1 VTRHDTPARP
11 AAARLAG
18 RSEELL
24 ALRGAYR
31 AACEGDVRLLV
42 LDGPSAAGKSALV
55 DAWIA
60 EHRAGPVL
68 RLPLEGA
75 SPLPERVIEAALAQL
90 SPVRRDHHAAAAL
103 LEKPS
108 RPDVVD
114 FMVAAE
120 RRLRLREEMGR
131 LLHEIG
137 APNPAVLVLEGM
149 EDADRSSLELLEHLV
164 GGDAP
169 WAARPRVLVVALVEG
184 APTGALAAI
193 ARADAARTLTL
204 RPYDREGV
212 RAFLSSSDVVDAV
225 LSATG
230 GLPELIER
238 LIRGEGLGRDPV
250 GSEAQAA
257 LEALAV
263 LDGRASDAVL
273 ADVLRRDAGLDES
286 ADPDSAAPDG
296 AAPDSAALAR
306 AGAVRANGAWLLPP
320 ALRERLRATMD
331 DKRRRALHRHA
342 SESLAER
349 DPAAAARHA
358 LGAGHLERATELALA
373 GAGALLGG
381 HASVDAA
388 DLLLEVVE
396 AHEAPPPALRARL
409 VELLWIAGAH
419 AAAITHARVLA
430 DADPDDAAAALRLG
444 RLLTHAGRYDEASS
458 HLERARAVAGG
469 AEATVALADA
479 LCARGDYE
487 PAEALAREA
496 LDATDTA
503 LRLEAES
510 TLAKIELATGRL
522 DASEGRL
529 ERLLAQAD
537 AHDLARPACAALNNL
552 AILAMA
558 RGELSLASRQ
568 LERMNERAEE
578 EGAVYLRGI
587 AHKNFAVVRQLE
599 GEWEEALRHAQRA
612 LGLLGGLGHASLV
625 ARLSFN
631 TADLHRSL
639 GDPYRALRLCAHA
652 REQAQSALEPAVDGE
667 GLQVEAAAHVELGN
681 LEAARQAYAAALRIA
696 ETLGHDASRNEALLG
711 LAALD
716 LDAGDD
722 ESASQRLEALGVSS
736 SARATARVAL
746 LSARLGEG
754 EERIPLARLA
764 VESARE
770 THDPLMEQRARLEL
784 ALALADNG
792 LSGRARE
799 ELSVLRRREVELA
812 RRVPEPLRALF
823 AERGLAR
830 RLALA
835 ERRVAERPE
844 PSETESASRAMVGT
858 SKPMRELR
866 AWIERVGP
874 TDSTV
879 LVTGESGTGKELVAE
894 ALHMASPRRDAP
906 FVRVN
911 CAALVDELLSSE
923 LFGHERGAFTGA
935 DRQKKG
941 RFELANGGTILL
953 DEIGDIS
960 PRMQA
965 ALLRVLQERT
975 FERVGGTKT
984 LTVDVRVIAATHR
997 DLKELVREGLFRE
1010 DLYYRL
1016 SGITVRVPS
1025 LRERREDLPALSR
1038 HLLGKISSD
1047 LGGEVKT
1054 LAPDA
1059 LELLARRDWPGNVR
1073 ELENALRSVAVL
1085 SPSGLLTADDFV
1097 EHAPARPSTSPPP
1110 PSDASLGALAY
1121 ERVKD
1126 GDGSI
1131 YDLRKRIERELI
1143 ERALEESGGNI
1154 SRAAELLGMKRPR
1167 LSKLVNEWGLK

>member
-1 VTRHDTPARP
+1 MTRHTTPARP
-11 AAARLAG
+11 AARLAG

-31 AACEGDVRLLV
+31 SACEGDLRLLV
-42 LDGPSAAGKSALV
+42 VDGPSAAGKSALV
-55 DAWIA
+55 DAWLA

-68 RLPLEGA
+68 RFDVRGLATGERDSLPK
-75 SPLPERVIEAALAQL
+75 RVVEAALAQL

-103 LEKPS
+103 LAHAARSE
-108 RPDVVD
+108 VVD
-114 FMVAAE
+114 FMVVAE

-137 APNPAVLVLEGM
+137 VPNPVVVVLEGM

-164 GGDAP
+164 EDAAP
-169 WAARPRVLVVALVEG
+169 WAARPKVLVVATVEG
-184 APTGALAAI
+184 AARGALARI

-204 RPYDREGV
+204 RPFDRDGV
-212 RAFLSSSDVVDAV
+212 RAFLASPDVVDAV
-225 LSATG
+225 LSLTG
-230 GLPELIER
+230 GLPELIEK
-238 LIRGEGLGRDPV
+238 LVRGEGMARDAASP
-250 GSEAQAA
+250 EAQEA

-263 LDGRASDAVL
+263 LGGRATDAAL
-273 ADVLRRDAGLDES
+273 AEMLSLAGHPRLDAAS
-286 ADPDSAAPDG
+286 
-296 AAPDSAALAR
+296 LAR

-320 ALRERLRATMD
+320 AARERLRATMD
-331 DKRRRALHRHA
+331 DKRARALHRHA
-342 SESLAER
+342 ADAIADH

-358 LGAGHLERATELALA
+358 LSAGHLERATELAWA
-373 GAGALLGG
+373 GADALSAG

-388 DLLLEVVE
+388 DLLLEVVD
-396 AHEAPPPALRARL
+396 AHESPPPALRARL

-430 DADPDDAAAALRLG
+430 DAAPEDAAAALRLG
-444 RLLTHAGRYDEASS
+444 RLLTHAGRYDDAAAQ
-458 HLERARAVAGG
+458 LERARAHALEGE
-469 AEATVALADA
+469 ARTEATIALADA
-479 LCARGDYE
+479 LCSRGDY
-487 PAEALAREA
+487 AEAERMARGVLEGEP
-496 LDATDTA
+496 LDS

-510 TLAKIELATGRL
+510 CLAKIELATGRL
-522 DASEGRL
+522 EASEERL
-529 ERLLAQAD
+529 ERLLAEAD
-537 AHDLARPACAALNNL
+537 AFDLPRPACAALNNL

-558 RGELSLASRQ
+558 RGELSRAARQ
-568 LERMNERAEE
+568 LERMTERAQE

-599 GEWEEALRHAQRA
+599 GEWEESLRHAQRA
-612 LGLLGGLGHASLV
+612 LSLLGGLGHASLV

-639 GDPYRALRLCAHA
+639 GDPYRALRLAAHA
-652 REQAQSALEPAVDGE
+652 REQAEGALEPAVDAE
-667 GLQVEAAAHVELGN
+667 GLRVEAAAHVELGN
-681 LEAARQAYAAALRIA
+681 LEEARRAYAGALRIA
-696 ETLGHDASRNEALLG
+696 ERLGNAATKNEALLG
-711 LAALD
+711 LATLD
-716 LDAGDD
+716 LDEGD
-722 ESASQRLEALGVSS
+722 SAAARARLEAMEPAA
-736 SARATARVAL
+736 SARTLARVAL
-746 LSARLGEG
+746 LQARLGDGDEQ
-754 EERIPLARLA
+754 IPLARLA
-764 VESARE
+764 VDSARE
-770 THDPLMEQRARLEL
+770 THDPLMEQTARLEL
-784 ALALADNG
+784 ALALHRSG

-799 ELSVLRRREVELA
+799 ELSVLRRKEGELLQ
-812 RRVPEPLRALF
+812 RVPEPLRALF
-823 AERGLAR
+823 AERSLAR
-830 RLALA
+830 HLAQA

-844 PSETESASRAMVGT
+844 KAAPTSDGGLMVGS

-866 AWIERVGP
+866 GWIARVGP

-879 LVTGESGTGKELVAE
+879 LITGESGTGKELVAE
-894 ALHMASPRRDAP
+894 ALHASSPREGAP

-941 RFELANGGTILL
+941 RFELADGGTILL

-984 LTVDVRVIAATHR
+984 LSVNVRVIAATHR
-997 DLKELVREGLFRE
+997 DLKELVREGRFRE
-1010 DLYYRL
+1010 DLFYRL
-1016 SGITVRVPS
+1016 SGITVRVPA
-1025 LRERREDLPALSR
+1025 LRERLEDLPELSR
-1038 HLLGKISSD
+1038 HLLQKISSD
-1047 LGGEVKT
+1047 IGGELKT

-1059 LELLARRDWPGNVR
+1059 IEALARRDWPGNVR

-1085 SPSGLLTADDFV
+1085 SPSGLLTAADFA
-1097 EHAPARPSTSPPP
+1097 EHAPTRPATSPPP
-1110 PSDASLGALAY
+1110 PSDASLGDLAY

-1143 ERALEESGGNI
+1143 ERALDESGGNI

-1167 LSKLVNEWGLK
+1167 LSKLVHEWGLK